1 MRVLLV
7 EDNRRLSLSLKT
19 SLIEEG
25 YAVDTALDGKEGLD
39 LAVYTTYDVII
50 LDVMLPGMNGLE
62 VCRDLRR
69 QGIKTPI
76 LLLTARDAVE
86 DRVKG
91 LDSGADDYLVKPFAM
106 SELLARLRALL
117 RREAPSKSGLLQ
129 VGDLVIDPATHFVER
144 NGEDIKL
151 TAREY
156 TLLEYFMRHPN
167 QLITREMV
175 ENHLWNYDFES
186 ISNVVDVYVRRLRRK
201 IDDPFEDPKML
212 ETVRGAGYRLRVPL
226 KK

>member
-1 MRVLLV
+1 MRTLLV
-7 EDNRRLSLSLKT
+7 EDNRRLNLSLKT

-25 YAVDTALDGKEGLD
+25 YAVDTAFDGAEGLD
-39 LAVYTTYDVII
+39 LAGYTPYDVII
-50 LDVMLPGMNGLE
+50 LDVMLPQMSGLE
-62 VCRDLRR
+62 VCRSLRR
-69 QGIKTPI
+69 QGVKTPI
-76 LLLTARDAVE
+76 LLLTALDAVE
-86 DRVKG
+86 DRVQG

-117 RREAPSKSGLLQ
+117 RREGSSKSGLLQ

-144 NGEDIKL
+144 NGQDIKL

-167 QLITREMV
+167 QLISREMV

-201 IDDPFEDPKML
+201 IDDPFEDPKLL
-212 ETVRGAGYRLRVPL
+212 ETVRGAGYRLRAPQ